1 MLKSAIVLLLAA
13 MASYAAEDAWA
24 KVRAVKSGTEIRVV
38 KRGTVE
44 PVLAKM
50 DELTDDN
57 LVIVVKNA
65 QVAIPRDR
73 IDRIDARPAQTGK
86 RVVQQTT
93 SSGPDVTTGVDRSTR
108 PNSDRPSSSYGSSV
122 SFVGKPD
129 FETVYRRA
137 PGAPKK

>member
-13 MASYAAEDAWA
+13 MASSAAEDAWA
-24 KVRAVKSGTEIRVV
+24 KVRAVKSGAEIRVV
-38 KRGTVE
+38 KRGAVE

-50 DELTDDN
+50 DELTDEN
-57 LVIVVKNA
+57 LVVVVKNA
-65 QVAIPRDR
+65 QVAIPRNQ
-73 IDRIDARPAQTGK
+73 IERIDARPAKTGK

-93 SSGPDVTTGVDRSTR
+93 SSGPEVTKGADRSTR
-108 PNSDRPSSSYGSSV
+108 PNSDHPSSSYGSSV
-122 SFVGKPD
+122 NFVSKPD